1 MEEVIKTIKTK
12 KGGKV
17 SLIKPDNGRPFFRY
31 LAGAVATTDSFR
43 YVIRQH
49 GQEDTAMVNIQVKL
63 PQTSEN
69 DDQKNFNNALKGFL
83 SCADAFMDG
92 TKSTMALTNLL
103 GIDEGDVLNDDWLE
117 KVFSSF
123 RFIDYAK
130 ESEALEFEQH
140 YGQYHYVREEGYWKF
155 EPGGTSAVL
164 HFPSSAKSQEND
176 AEWVIDYIKTIPTKT
191 ENDFYHLPV
200 AVSTQLSIRGEKLL
214 GFKINEMSYLEGTA
228 IPLFADIEAVAWPYV
243 LKLNLESQDQKEFAL
258 RASINDEKGGCHLDV
273 DTVWHVNQDL
283 RDKLQD
289 EHIHLVHGHINLNE
303 IAFTNLNTLWEA
315 AKSNID
321 NQEEL
326 DKVVKIE
333 CLLKGKK
340 IGDVRYIIKEEAV
353 ELTYLD
359 GTRQNISDIV
369 VEHFK
374 QYFKEPK
381 PTGEVRNNAFNM
393 SAHTSFRASATPIT
407 TIADTRKKTTDNLA
421 QAVRRRT
428 IRKGDL
434 SKIGREIARLFRVEE
449 ITPYYPY
456 PGDSFVHTPYLPD
469 SLTTTPDVRPVT
481 PDPKPDLINPTIIKP
496 KTPLVTPEDRPELTV
511 KPGSRKTP
519 TVKPP
524 KTEVTPTIKPSV
536 TPTPDKTATIK
547 PKAGTIKPKTTGT
560 IKPATPAV
568 KPTTTAKPSSATV
581 KPKTTTV
588 EKASATTAKPKTVK
602 APATIKPVTAA
613 KKTTAKPTT
622 IKKPNKPNKPNK
634 PK

>member
-1 MEEVIKTIKTK
+1 MEEVIKTIETK

-49 GQEDTAMVNIQVKL
+49 GQEDTATVNIQVKL
-63 PQTSEN
+63 PQANEN
-69 DDQKNFNNALKGFL
+69 DDRKNLNNALKGFL
-83 SCADAFMDG
+83 NCVDAFMDG

-130 ESEALEFEQH
+130 ETEALEFEQH
-140 YGQYHYVREEGYWKF
+140 YGQYHYVAEEGYWKF
-155 EPGGTSAVL
+155 EPGGNSAVL
-164 HFPSSAKSQEND
+164 HFPSSAKSAGND
-176 AEWVIDYIKTIPTKT
+176 TEWVIDYIKTTPMKT
-191 ENDFYHLPV
+191 EKGFYHLPI
-200 AVSTQLSIRGEKLL
+200 AASMRLGIKGEQLL
-214 GFKINEMSYLEGTA
+214 GFKLNEVNYLEGTA
-228 IPLFADIEAVAWPYV
+228 IPLFGNLEAVAWPYV
-243 LKLNLESQDQKEFAL
+243 LRVNLESRDQKEFTI
-258 RASINDEKGGCHLDV
+258 RGSIKDEKGGCHLDI

-289 EHIHLVHGHINLNE
+289 EHLHMVHGHVNINE
-303 IAFTNLNTLWEA
+303 IAFTNLHTLWEA

-326 DKVVKIE
+326 DKVVRIE

-369 VEHFK
+369 IEHFK
-374 QYFKEPK
+374 QYFNEPK

-393 SAHTSFRASATPIT
+393 SAHTSFRVATTPVI
-407 TIADTRKKTTDNLA
+407 TIADTRKNTTNSLA
-421 QAVRRRT
+421 QAIRRRT

-449 ITPYYPY
+449 ETPYYPY
-456 PGDSFVHTPYLPD
+456 PGDSFVHTPYIPG
-469 SLTTTPDVRPVT
+469 SLTTTPDVRPES
-481 PDPKPDLINPTIIKP
+481 PEPKPGLINPGIIKP
-496 KTPLVTPEDRPELTV
+496 KTPLVTPDDKPELSV
-511 KPGSRKTP
+511 KPAGLKTP
-519 TVKPP
+519 VVKPAKP
-524 KTEVTPTIKPSV
+524 AATATIKPSV
-536 TPTPDKTATIK
+536 TPEKAATIK
-547 PKAGTIKPKTTGT
+547 PKTSTIKPKGTSTVKPASAT
-560 IKPATPAV
+560 IKPASTTV
-568 KPTTTAKPSSATV
+568 KPKTSTAKT

-588 EKASATTAKPKTVK
+588 KKASATTAKPKTIK
-602 APATIKPVTAA
+602 APTTIKPVTGA
-613 KKTTAKPTT
+613 KKLTTKPTT
-622 IKKPNKPNKPNK
+622 IKKTTK